1 MGRTWLLFRKNLI
14 VLWRNGLVNLPPII
28 IPTCAGFVLLVLL
41 HRALQQQSSIS
52 RGGSLFSNLTK
63 IFTQDEQ
70 SRKTYFHIT
79 AGKGLTKL
87 QVEELLFFLSNF
99 MNSSDDHQVIFG
111 YDNNS
116 QLSRNYNDTIVVK
129 DFDYLTKFHYMY
141 SFTDNL
147 RMSWARNQFT
157 EEPANTTSDPTW
169 KHLFRFHLFLA
180 NKFLASNRKHGI
192 LPNLWQSTHI
202 ETNEQDLRRWTNTFT
217 TVAILMV
224 VPAMV
229 SRSYE
234 VCQEK
239 ACGLEKLMEVMGAGQ
254 FDFYI
259 SHAMMS
265 FLCGIFVLFP
275 FEIVNALHLSHA
287 YNFLFM
293 GAACLLLGL
302 SCTLVCLICSAITS
316 SPLTSVITSIV
327 VFLFLFILAVVTN
340 SVESRS
346 VCYYILTLNPFAAYK
361 MFAGSVVNY
370 HIRGAK
376 PWVTFRT
383 AYYDVSSPLEF
394 LLWFLSSS
402 MVMILLLMLKVLY
415 SSTYSTTEGRKAE
428 EKAKKT

>member
-1 MGRTWLLFRKNLI
+1 
-14 VLWRNGLVNLPPII
+14 
-28 IPTCAGFVLLVLL
+28 
-41 HRALQQQSSIS
+41 
-52 RGGSLFSNLTK
+52 
-63 IFTQDEQ
+63 
-70 SRKTYFHIT
+70 
-79 AGKGLTKL
+79 
-87 QVEELLFFLSNF
+87 
-99 MNSSDDHQVIFG
+99 
-111 YDNNS
+111 
-116 QLSRNYNDTIVVK
+116 
-129 DFDYLTKFHYMY
+129 
-141 SFTDNL
+141 
-147 RMSWARNQFT
+147 
-157 EEPANTTSDPTW
+157 
-169 KHLFRFHLFLA
+169 
-180 NKFLASNRKHGI
+180 
-192 LPNLWQSTHI
+192 
-202 ETNEQDLRRWTNTFT
+202 
-217 TVAILMV
+217 MV

-415 SSTYSTTEGRKAE
+415 SSTYSTTEGRKGATGDPVRGSGDGFYTEWVE
-428 EKAKKT
+428 EELPPDVVIRNVSKQWSSTRQNTVCDVCLTTSVGQCFMLLCFLDIADQEKQHSWKCLLELLPPLKVVFFVLNSAVFTALPRKGLRKYL